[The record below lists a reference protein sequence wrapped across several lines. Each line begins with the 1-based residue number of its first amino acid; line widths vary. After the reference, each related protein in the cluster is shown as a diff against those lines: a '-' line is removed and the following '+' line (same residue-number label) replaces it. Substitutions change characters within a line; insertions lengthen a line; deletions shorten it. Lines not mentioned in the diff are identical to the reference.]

1 MKLNTSIQYL
11 VMVMY
16 KRSIYNVPY
25 KDGRKG
31 LDDVDEDEML
41 YILGRWE
48 DLGVRT
54 MK

>member
-16 KRSIYNVPY
+16 KTSTYNVPY

-31 LDDVDEDEML
+31 LDHVDEGEML
-41 YILGRWE
+41 YVLARWQ
-48 DLGVRT
+48 DLVLEQ
-54 MK
+54 